1 MVPRAR
7 AIDPRNFGAKIGE
20 DGRVAH
26 DVVGLGTSFACSLFV
41 SCQPAKSGAT
51 PQLAPNIL
59 APNISAILSGMNR
72 VWLARVLIV
81 GQIQG
86 LT

>member
-1 MVPRAR
+1 MPRAR

-51 PQLAPNIL
+51 PQLAPNI
-59 APNISAILSGMNR
+59 SAILSGMNR